1 VKIMARTV
9 LGIFN
14 DRELA
19 EGAIADLEDLGY
31 NPKDLSIVLKDKRD
45 KEAIE
50 ENTGAAAD
58 VAEGAVSGATTG
70 LILGGLAGLVAA
82 TVLPGI
88 GALFI
93 GGPIAAALGL
103 SGAAATTVSGAATG
117 AVAGGLIGALTNLG
131 LSDDEA
137 KVYED
142 RVSEGGILVA
152 VPVRGDESGE
162 VEDVFEENKATDV
175 KSVTS
180 RE

>member
-1 VKIMARTV
+1 MARTV

-14 DRELA
+14 DRVNA
-19 EGAIADLEDLGY
+19 EAAIADLEDLDY
-31 NPKDLSIVLKDKRD
+31 NPKDLSIVLKDKHD
-45 KEAIE
+45 KEVIE
-50 ENTGAAAD
+50 ENTGAD

-82 TVLPGI
+82 IALPGI

-103 SGAAATTVSGAATG
+103 SGTAATTVSGAATG

-137 KVYED
+137 KVYEE

-152 VPVRGDESGE
+152 VPVRGEETAE
-162 VEDVFEENKATDV
+162 VKEVFENNKASDI
-175 KSVTS
+175 KSVS
-180 RE
+180 AKE